1 MSDTVIKVENLSKIY
16 RLGQFGTGSVS
27 HDLNKWW
34 SNLLGKE
41 DPYSKV
47 SQINDRT
54 KKSKGDYVFALIEK
68 YQF

>member
-34 SNLLGKE
+34 SNL
-41 DPYSKV
+41 
-47 SQINDRT
+47 
-54 KKSKGDYVFALIEK
+54 
-68 YQF
+68 